1 MGSSTASLTTQ
12 LLKRGFR
19 NCFIPG
25 LTSLRPDLR
34 MVGTAFTL
42 RYVPAREDL
51 DMSTDYNNET
61 NIQRIAV
68 ETIEPG
74 QVLVIDARSDVR
86 AASFGHIIAT
96 RILRRGA
103 AGLVSDGALR
113 DSPSFREL
121 SLPSYCRGVHA
132 TTSALVHHP
141 ADMNVPIACG
151 GVLVMP
157 GDVVVGD
164 AEGVVIIPSNI
175 AGDVAQAAY
184 EQEGLEHFIWTK
196 VDAGSSIK
204 GVYPPDANTISEYA
218 ASQGSTDG

>member
-1 MGSSTASLTTQ
+1 
-12 LLKRGFR
+12 
-19 NCFIPG
+19 
-25 LTSLRPDLR
+25 
-34 MVGTAFTL
+34 
-42 RYVPAREDL
+42 
-51 DMSTDYNNET
+51 
-61 NIQRIAV
+61 
-68 ETIEPG
+68 
-74 QVLVIDARSDVR
+74 
-86 AASFGHIIAT
+86 
-96 RILRRGA
+96 
-103 AGLVSDGALR
+103 
-113 DSPSFREL
+113 
-121 SLPSYCRGVHA
+121 
-132 TTSALVHHP
+132 
-141 ADMNVPIACG
+141 MNVPIACG